1 VVLVPFLAFLLLTGF
16 RVLKADDRRSWMV
29 PGRVVLGLSKDRSQ
43 IDRPEALATPGQNRW
58 TAGVAESNWEYV
70 VLHHSA
76 SESGSVQSIHEEHRR
91 RKDAMGN
98 AWLGIG
104 YHFVIGNGQGMKDGA
119 VEPTFRWKEQLHG
132 AHSGDALFNARGIGI
147 CLIGNFEK
155 TPPSKAQLAA
165 VKELIRTLAGRHQIV
180 REKIIGHASVK
191 ATACPGKHFP
201 LQDVRAVVP

>member
-1 VVLVPFLAFLLLTGF
+1 MFLVPFLAFLLLTGF
-16 RVLKADDRRSWMV
+16 RGLQADDRRSWMV

-43 IDRPEALATPGQNRW
+43 TDRPEASATLGQNRW

-119 VEPTFRWKEQLHG
+119 VEPTFRWEEQLHG

-155 TPPSKAQLAA
+155 TPPSKAQLTA
-165 VKELIRTLAGRHQIV
+165 VKELVKTLAGRHQIV

>member
-1 VVLVPFLAFLLLTGF
+1 MFLVPFLAFLLLTGF
-16 RVLKADDRRSWMV
+16 RGLQADDRRNWMV
-29 PGRVVLGLSKDRSQ
+29 PGRVVLGLSKDRNQ
-43 IDRPEALATPGQNRW
+43 TDRLEALATPGQNRW
-58 TAGVAESNWEYV
+58 TAGVAESDWEYV

-98 AWLGIG
+98 SWLGIG

-119 VEPTFRWKEQLHG
+119 VEPTFRWEEQLHG
-132 AHSGDALFNARGIGI
+132 AHSGDPLFNARGIGI

-155 TPPSKAQLAA
+155 TPPSKAQLTA
-165 VKELIRTLAGRHQIV
+165 VKELVKTLAGRHQIV

-201 LQDVRAVVP
+201 LQDVRAAVP